1 MYLEKKFI
9 HFTFED
15 RPCYVVADIHGLPH
29 LILDNIRKYDIRNCV
44 LIVAGDIGLGF
55 HTYMSHY
62 QQYFNI
68 NKELE
73 ERDVNV
79 FLVRGNHD
87 DKSYFDELRINFSNI
102 KSIPDYTVITV
113 GERNIL
119 CVGGGISIDRKYRKS
134 RYKLTI
140 KNFKEQIPKLTEE
153 ELKEVVLPL
162 YFENEQVVLNTEL
175 IDDITDWGINVDYVV
190 THSAPDFCFPRDK
203 FNIQSW
209 IKEDNDLEFDIDSE
223 RGLLTALYLYLKDKK
238 HILKHWV
245 YGHFHTH
252 INDIYEK
259 IKFTAIS
266 NMDYAFDYVELNKD
280 EEIF

>member
-87 DKSYFDELRINFSNI
+87 DKSYFKELKINFSNI
-102 KSIPDYTVITV
+102 KSIPDYTIITI
-113 GERNIL
+113 GGKNIL
-119 CVGGGISIDRKYRKS
+119 CVGGGISIDRKYRKA
-134 RYKLTI
+134 RYETMVKQ
-140 KNFKEQIPKLTEE
+140 FKKEWPAITEGD
-153 ELKEVVLPL
+153 LKDMILPL
-162 YFENEQVVLNTEL
+162 YFDDEQVVLDVEL
-175 IDDITDWGINVDYVV
+175 IDDITNWGINVDYIV
-190 THSAPDFCFPRDK
+190 THSAPNFCFPTDK
-203 FNIQSW
+203 HNIKSW
-209 IKEDNDLEFDIDSE
+209 LKEDKNLEFDIDTE
-223 RGLLTALYLYLKDKK
+223 RSLLTKLYTYLKDRN
-238 HILKHWV
+238 HYIKHWI
-245 YGHFHTH
+245 YGHFHIHT
-252 INDIYEK
+252 DTIYENV
-259 IKFTAIS
+259 KFTAIS
-266 NMDYAFDYVELNKD
+266 NMDYSFDYVELNTEK
-280 EEIF
+280 EFF